1 MGQGA
6 PMTSVPSAFRWPAAV
21 ETSGHTRIRSALRRT
36 FGFDLLPDDHVVAE
50 YARLLNAGDPVAER
64 FVDETFL
71 GPLGPQ
77 RSRELL
83 NEALAGSV
91 ADIPDA
97 PESMRELFAE
107 FEHVPDWVNP
117 QLVEQG
123 AAVWRRWGY
132 ALGSIGNAGTLDAYT
147 EASLAVPL
155 SLSGG
160 YAGDS
165 ALNRYLETS
174 RWWIEVCRPGAAL
187 TPGSLG
193 RRISMQV
200 RVMHVSVRRRVAD
213 HPEWD
218 SQRWGL
224 PISQAEMMLT
234 LLGGSVG
241 PGLGLYAL
249 GYLTSPAE
257 IRAALHFNRYLG
269 HLVGMR
275 SDIFPE
281 TIADGIRML
290 YLFDATR
297 SYDSGAIGAELV
309 ESFVPAFAPLPH
321 YRGAQRIRAQL
332 HLHVQAAYARL
343 FMLPA
348 NRKRYRLPSPWLG
361 LALLLIRVPL
371 IVTLEIARR
380 ISPTADRAWQ
390 RVSVHAWE
398 RWLSWS
404 SQRKPAQYKAA
415 EPLRR

>member
-1 MGQGA
+1 MV
-6 PMTSVPSAFRWPAAV
+6 VPTAYRWPDAREAGTHARV
-21 ETSGHTRIRSALRRT
+21 RARVKRVTGL
-36 FGFDLLPDDHVVAE
+36 DLFPDESVAIE
-50 YARLLNAGDPVAER
+50 YGRLLNTGDAVAER
-64 FVDETFL
+64 FVNETFL
-71 GPLGPQ
+71 GALGPE
-77 RSRELL
+77 RSREML
-83 NEALAGSV
+83 NRALAGSV
-91 ADIPDA
+91 DDVPDA
-97 PESMRELFAE
+97 PESMRELFAD
-107 FEHVPDWVNP
+107 FESVPDWVDRA
-117 QLVEQG
+117 LVEQG

-132 ALGSIGNAGTLDAYT
+132 TLGSIGNAGTLDAYT

-174 RWWIEVCRPGAAL
+174 RWWIEVCRPGASL

-200 RVMHVSVRRRVAD
+200 RVMHVSVRRRVAE
-213 HPEWD
+213 HSEWD
-218 SQRWGL
+218 TERWGL

-234 LLGGSVG
+234 LLGGSIG

-249 GYLTSPAE
+249 GYITSPAE
-257 IRAALHFNRYLG
+257 ITAALHFNRYLG

-321 YRGAQRIRAQL
+321 YRGAQRLRAQM
-332 HLHVQAAYARL
+332 HLHVQAAYTRL

-348 NRKRYRLPSPWLG
+348 NRRRYRLPSPWLG
-361 LALLLIRVPL
+361 LAVLLLRVPL
-371 IVTLEIARR
+371 IVALEVARR
-380 ISPTADRAWQ
+380 VSPTVDRAWQ
-390 RVSVHAWE
+390 RASVRAWE
-398 RWLSWS
+398 RWLAWS
-404 SQRKPAQYKAA
+404 SQRKPAQFKAA

>member
-1 MGQGA
+1 MA
-6 PMTSVPSAFRWPAAV
+6 VPTAFRWPAAREAGSHARV
-21 ETSGHTRIRSALRRT
+21 RARVKRFT
-36 FGFDLLPDDHVVAE
+36 GFDLFPDESVAIE
-50 YARLLNAGDPVAER
+50 YGRLLNTGDPIAEA

-71 GPLGPQ
+71 GPLGPE
-77 RSRELL
+77 RSREML
-83 NEALAGSV
+83 NRALTGSFDDV
-91 ADIPDA
+91 PDA

-107 FEHVPDWVNP
+107 FESVPDWVD
-117 QLVEQG
+117 QELVEQG

-132 ALGSIGNAGTLDAYT
+132 TLGSIGNAGTLDAYT

-200 RVMHVSVRRRVAD
+200 RVMHVSVRRRVAE

-218 SQRWGL
+218 TERWGL

-249 GYLTSPAE
+249 GYITSPAE
-257 IRAALHFNRYLG
+257 ITAALHFNRYLG

-275 SDIFPE
+275 SEIFPE
-281 TIADGIRML
+281 SIADGIRML
-290 YLFDATR
+290 FLFDATR
-297 SYDSGAIGAELV
+297 SYDSGASGAELV

-321 YRGAQRIRAQL
+321 YRGAQRLRARM

-348 NRKRYRLPSPWLG
+348 NRRRYQLPSPWLG
-361 LALLLIRVPL
+361 IAVLLGRVPF
-371 IVTLEIARR
+371 IWSLELARR
-380 ISPTADRAWQ
+380 ISPAADRAWQ
-390 RVSVHAWE
+390 RSSVRAWE
-398 RWLSWS
+398 RWLVWS
-404 SQRKPAQYKAA
+404 AQRKPAQYRAA

>member
-1 MGQGA
+1 MA
-6 PMTSVPSAFRWPAAV
+6 VPTAFRWPDAREAG
-21 ETSGHTRIRSALRRT
+21 SHARLRARVKRMT
-36 FGFDLLPDDHVVAE
+36 GFDLFPADFVAAE
-50 YARLLNAGDPVAER
+50 YARLLDSGDPIAER

-71 GPLGPQ
+71 GPLGPE
-77 RSRELL
+77 RSREMLDA
-83 NEALAGSV
+83 ALAGTV
-91 ADIPDA
+91 DDVVDA
-97 PESMRELFAE
+97 PESMKSLFAE
-107 FEHVPDWVNP
+107 FEEVPPWVDRA
-117 QLVEQG
+117 LVEQG

-132 ALGSIGNAGTLDAYT
+132 TLGSIGNAGTLDAYT

-200 RVMHVSVRRRVAD
+200 RVMHVSVRRRVAE

-218 SQRWGL
+218 SRRWGL

-249 GYLTSPAE
+249 GYITSPAE

-269 HLVGMR
+269 HLVGMG

-281 TIADGIRML
+281 TIAEGVRML
-290 YLFDATR
+290 FLFDATR
-297 SYDSGAIGAELV
+297 SYDSGATGAELV
-309 ESFVPAFAPLPH
+309 ESFVPAFAPLPQF
-321 YRGAQRIRAQL
+321 RGVQRLRALL
-332 HLHVQAAYARL
+332 HLHIQAAYARL

-348 NRKRYRLPSPWLG
+348 NRRRYRLPSPWFGMAVLLG
-361 LALLLIRVPL
+361 RVPF
-371 IVTLEIARR
+371 IWSLELARR
-380 ISPTADRAWQ
+380 ISPAADRAWQ
-390 RVSVHAWE
+390 RASVRAWE
-398 RWLSWS
+398 RWLVWS
-404 SQRKPAQYKAA
+404 AQRKPAQYRAA

>member
-1 MGQGA
+1 
-6 PMTSVPSAFRWPAAV
+6 MTAVPSAFRWPTAAD
-21 ETSGHTRIRSALRRT
+21 TSGHTRIRSALRRT
-36 FGFDLLPDDHVVAE
+36 LGFDLLPDDHVVAE

-107 FEHVPDWVNP
+107 FEHVPAWVNP

>member
-1 MGQGA
+1 MA
-6 PMTSVPSAFRWPAAV
+6 VPTAFRWPDAREAG
-21 ETSGHTRIRSALRRT
+21 SHARLRARVKRMT
-36 FGFDLLPDDHVVAE
+36 GFDLFPADFVAAE
-50 YARLLNAGDPVAER
+50 YARLLDSGDPIAER

-71 GPLGPQ
+71 GPLGPE
-77 RSRELL
+77 RSREMLDD
-83 NEALAGSV
+83 ALAGTV
-91 ADIPDA
+91 DDVLDA
-97 PESMRELFAE
+97 PESMKALFAE
-107 FEHVPDWVNP
+107 FEEVPPWVDRA
-117 QLVEQG
+117 LVEQG

-132 ALGSIGNAGTLDAYT
+132 TLGSIGNAGTLDAYT

-200 RVMHVSVRRRVAD
+200 RVMHVSVRRRVAE

-218 SQRWGL
+218 SRRWGL

-249 GYLTSPAE
+249 GYITSPAE

-275 SDIFPE
+275 SDVFPE
-281 TIADGIRML
+281 TIAEGVRML
-290 YLFDATR
+290 FLFDATR

-309 ESFVPAFAPLPH
+309 ESFVPAFAPLPQF
-321 YRGAQRIRAQL
+321 RGVQRLRALL
-332 HLHVQAAYARL
+332 HLHIQAAYARL

-348 NRKRYRLPSPWLG
+348 NRRRYRLPSPWLG
-361 LALLLIRVPL
+361 MAVLFGRVPF
-371 IVTLEIARR
+371 IWSLELARR
-380 ISPTADRAWQ
+380 ISPAADRAWQ
-390 RVSVHAWE
+390 RASVRAWE
-398 RWLSWS
+398 RWLVWS
-404 SQRKPAQYKAA
+404 AQRKPAQYRAA

>member
-1 MGQGA
+1 MA
-6 PMTSVPSAFRWPAAV
+6 VPTAFRWPAAR
-21 ETSGHTRIRSALRRT
+21 EAGSHARIRAHVKRMT
-36 FGFDLLPDDHVVAE
+36 GFDLFPADSVAAE
-50 YARLLNAGDPVAER
+50 YARLLDSGDPIAER

-71 GPLGPQ
+71 GPLGPE
-77 RSRELL
+77 RSREMLDA
-83 NEALAGSV
+83 ALAGTVNDV
-91 ADIPDA
+91 ADA
-97 PESMRELFAE
+97 PESMKALFAE
-107 FEHVPDWVNP
+107 FEEVPHWVDRS
-117 QLVEQG
+117 LVEQG

-132 ALGSIGNAGTLDAYT
+132 TLGSIGNAGTLDAYT

-200 RVMHVSVRRRVAD
+200 RVMHVSVRRRVAG

-218 SQRWGL
+218 SRRWGL

-249 GYLTSPAE
+249 GYITSPAE

-281 TIADGIRML
+281 TIAEGVRML
-290 YLFDATR
+290 FLFDATR
-297 SYDSGAIGAELV
+297 SYDSGATGAELV
-309 ESFVPAFAPLPH
+309 ESFVPAFAPLPQF
-321 YRGAQRIRAQL
+321 RGVQRLRALL
-332 HLHVQAAYARL
+332 HLHIQAAYARL

-348 NRKRYRLPSPWLG
+348 NRRRYRLPSPWLG
-361 LALLLIRVPL
+361 MAVLFGRVPF
-371 IVTLEIARR
+371 IWSLELARR
-380 ISPTADRAWQ
+380 ISPAADRAWQ
-390 RVSVHAWE
+390 RASVRAWE
-398 RWLSWS
+398 RWLVWS
-404 SQRKPAQYKAA
+404 AQRKPAQYRAA

>member
-1 MGQGA
+1 MA
-6 PMTSVPSAFRWPAAV
+6 VPTAFRWPDAREAGTHARV
-21 ETSGHTRIRSALRRT
+21 RARVKRVT
-36 FGFDLLPDDHVVAE
+36 GFDLFPDESVAIE
-50 YARLLNAGDPVAER
+50 YGRLLDTGDPVAER
-64 FVDETFL
+64 FVGQTFL
-71 GPLGPQ
+71 GPLGPE
-77 RSRELL
+77 RSREIL
-83 NEALAGSV
+83 NRALAGSV
-91 ADIPDA
+91 DDVPDA

-107 FEHVPDWVNP
+107 FESVPDWVN
-117 QLVEQG
+117 QELVEQG

-132 ALGSIGNAGTLDAYT
+132 TLGSIGNAGTLDAYT

-187 TPGSLG
+187 MPGSLG

-200 RVMHVSVRRRVAD
+200 RVMHVSVRRRVAE

-218 SQRWGL
+218 TERWGL

-249 GYLTSPAE
+249 GYITSPAE
-257 IRAALHFNRYLG
+257 ITAALHFNRYLG

-290 YLFDATR
+290 FLFDATR

-321 YRGAQRIRAQL
+321 YRGAQRLRAQM

-348 NRKRYRLPSPWLG
+348 NRRRYRLPSPWLG
-361 LALLLIRVPL
+361 LAVLLLRVPL
-371 IVTLEIARR
+371 IVALEVARR
-380 ISPTADRAWQ
+380 VSPTVDRAWQ
-390 RVSVHAWE
+390 RASVRAWE
-398 RWLSWS
+398 RWLAWS
-404 SQRKPAQYKAA
+404 SQRKPAQFKAA

>member
-1 MGQGA
+1 VA
-6 PMTSVPSAFRWPAAV
+6 VPSAFRWPQARDAGP
-21 ETSGHTRIRSALRRT
+21 SARIRARIKRIT
-36 FGFDLLPDDHVVAE
+36 GFELFPDDRVVDE
-50 YARLLNAGDPVAER
+50 YARLLNTGDPVAER

-71 GPLGPQ
+71 GPLGPE
-77 RSRELL
+77 RSREML
-83 NEALAGSV
+83 NQALETCV
-91 ADIPDA
+91 DA
-97 PESMRELFAE
+97 VPEVPESMTALFAE
-107 FEHVPDWVNP
+107 FEHVPDWVDP

-132 ALGSIGNAGTLDAYT
+132 TLGSIGNAGTLDAYT

-281 TIADGIRML
+281 TIAAGIRML

-309 ESFVPAFAPLPH
+309 ESFVPAFAPLPEF
-321 YRGAQRIRAQL
+321 RGIERVRAQM
-332 HLHVQAAYARL
+332 HLHIQAAYVRL

-361 LALLLIRVPL
+361 LALLLMRVPL
-371 IVTLEIARR
+371 IVALEVARR
-380 ISPTADRAWQ
+380 ISPAADHAWQ
-390 RVSVHAWE
+390 RASVHAWE
-398 RWLSWS
+398 RWLGWS
-404 SQRKPAQYKAA
+404 SQRKPAQYQAA
-415 EPLRR
+415 APLRR

>member
-1 MGQGA
+1 MA
-6 PMTSVPSAFRWPAAV
+6 VPTAFRWPDAREAG
-21 ETSGHTRIRSALRRT
+21 SHARIRARVKRMT
-36 FGFDLLPDDHVVAE
+36 GFDLFPADSVAAE
-50 YARLLNAGDPVAER
+50 YAQLLDSGDPVAER

-77 RSRELL
+77 RSREMLDA
-83 NEALAGSV
+83 ALAGTVDDV
-91 ADIPDA
+91 ADA
-97 PESMRELFAE
+97 PESMKALFAE
-107 FEHVPDWVNP
+107 FEEVPHWVDRA
-117 QLVEQG
+117 LVEQG

-132 ALGSIGNAGTLDAYT
+132 TLGSIGNAGTLDAYT

-200 RVMHVSVRRRVAD
+200 RVMHVSVRRRVAG

-218 SQRWGL
+218 SRRWGL

-249 GYLTSPAE
+249 GYITSPAE

-281 TIADGIRML
+281 TIAEGVRML
-290 YLFDATR
+290 FLFDATR
-297 SYDSGAIGAELV
+297 SYDSGATGAELV
-309 ESFVPAFAPLPH
+309 ESFVPAFAPLPQF
-321 YRGAQRIRAQL
+321 RGVQRLRALL
-332 HLHVQAAYARL
+332 HLHIQAAYARL
-343 FMLPA
+343 FMLPT
-348 NRKRYRLPSPWLG
+348 NRRRYRLPSPWLG
-361 LALLLIRVPL
+361 MAVLLGRIPFILS
-371 IVTLEIARR
+371 LELARR
-380 ISPTADRAWQ
+380 ISPAADRAWQ
-390 RVSVHAWE
+390 RASVRAWE
-398 RWLSWS
+398 RWLVWS
-404 SQRKPAQYKAA
+404 AQRKPAQYRAA

>member
-1 MGQGA
+1 MA
-6 PMTSVPSAFRWPAAV
+6 VPTAFRWPAAREAGSHARV
-21 ETSGHTRIRSALRRT
+21 RARVKRVT
-36 FGFDLLPDDHVVAE
+36 GFDLFPDESVAIE
-50 YARLLNAGDPVAER
+50 YGRLLNTGDPIAEG

-71 GPLGPQ
+71 GPLGPE
-77 RSRELL
+77 RSREML
-83 NEALAGSV
+83 NRALAGSV
-91 ADIPDA
+91 DDVLDA

-107 FEHVPDWVNP
+107 FESVPDWVD
-117 QLVEQG
+117 QELVEQG

-132 ALGSIGNAGTLDAYT
+132 TLGSIGNAGTLDAYT

-187 TPGSLG
+187 TPGSQG

-200 RVMHVSVRRRVAD
+200 RVMHVSVRRRVAE

-218 SQRWGL
+218 TERWGL

-249 GYLTSPAE
+249 GYITSPAE
-257 IRAALHFNRYLG
+257 ITAALHFNRYLG

-275 SDIFPE
+275 SEIFPE
-281 TIADGIRML
+281 SIADGIRML
-290 YLFDATR
+290 FLFDATR
-297 SYDSGAIGAELV
+297 SYDSGASGAELV

-321 YRGAQRIRAQL
+321 YRGAQRLRARM

-348 NRKRYRLPSPWLG
+348 NRRRYRLPSPWLG
-361 LALLLIRVPL
+361 MAVLLGRVPF
-371 IVTLEIARR
+371 IWSLELARR
-380 ISPTADRAWQ
+380 ISPAADRAWQ
-390 RVSVHAWE
+390 RASVRAWE
-398 RWLSWS
+398 RWLVWS
-404 SQRKPAQYKAA
+404 AQRKPAQYRAA

>member
-1 MGQGA
+1 MA
-6 PMTSVPSAFRWPAAV
+6 VPTAFRWPDAREAGSHARV
-21 ETSGHTRIRSALRRT
+21 RARVKRVT
-36 FGFDLLPDDHVVAE
+36 GFDLFPDESVAIE
-50 YARLLNAGDPVAER
+50 YGRLLDTGDPVAER

-71 GPLGPQ
+71 GPLGPD
-77 RSRELL
+77 RSREML
-83 NEALAGSV
+83 NRALAGSV
-91 ADIPDA
+91 DDVADA
-97 PESMRELFAE
+97 PASMRELFAE
-107 FEHVPDWVNP
+107 FESVPDWVDP
-117 QLVEQG
+117 QQLEQG

-132 ALGSIGNAGTLDAYT
+132 TLGSIGNAGTLDAYT

-200 RVMHVSVRRRVAD
+200 RVMHVSVRRRVAE

-218 SQRWGL
+218 TERWGL

-249 GYLTSPAE
+249 GYITSPAE
-257 IRAALHFNRYLG
+257 ITAALHFNRYLG

-321 YRGAQRIRAQL
+321 YRGTQRLRAQM

-348 NRKRYRLPSPWLG
+348 NRRRYRLPSPWLG
-361 LALLLIRVPL
+361 LAMLLLRVPL
-371 IVTLEIARR
+371 IVALEVARR
-380 ISPTADRAWQ
+380 VSPVADRAWQ
-390 RVSVHAWE
+390 RASVRAWE
-398 RWLSWS
+398 RWLEWS
-404 SQRKPAQYKAA
+404 SQRKPAQFKAA

>member
-1 MGQGA
+1 MA
-6 PMTSVPSAFRWPAAV
+6 VPTAFRWPDAREAGSHARV
-21 ETSGHTRIRSALRRT
+21 RARVKRVT
-36 FGFDLLPDDHVVAE
+36 GFDLFPDESVAIE
-50 YARLLNAGDPVAER
+50 YGRLLDTGDPVAER

-71 GPLGPQ
+71 GPLGPE
-77 RSRELL
+77 RSREIL
-83 NEALAGSV
+83 NRALAGSV
-91 ADIPDA
+91 DDVPDA

-107 FEHVPDWVNP
+107 FESVPDWVN
-117 QLVEQG
+117 QELVEQG

-132 ALGSIGNAGTLDAYT
+132 TLGSIGNAGTLDAYT

-187 TPGSLG
+187 MPGSLG

-200 RVMHVSVRRRVAD
+200 RVMHVSVRRRVAE

-218 SQRWGL
+218 TERWGL

-249 GYLTSPAE
+249 GYITSPAE
-257 IRAALHFNRYLG
+257 ITAALHFNRYLG

-290 YLFDATR
+290 FLFDATR

-321 YRGAQRIRAQL
+321 YRGAQRLRAQM

-348 NRKRYRLPSPWLG
+348 NRRRYRLPSPWLG
-361 LALLLIRVPL
+361 LAVLLLRVPL
-371 IVTLEIARR
+371 IVALEVARR
-380 ISPTADRAWQ
+380 VSPTVDRAWQ
-390 RVSVHAWE
+390 RASVRAWE
-398 RWLSWS
+398 RWLAWS
-404 SQRKPAQYKAA
+404 SQRKPAQFKAA

>member
-1 MGQGA
+1 MA
-6 PMTSVPSAFRWPAAV
+6 VPTAFRWPDAREAG
-21 ETSGHTRIRSALRRT
+21 SHARIRARVKRMT
-36 FGFDLLPDDHVVAE
+36 GFDLFPADYVAAE
-50 YARLLNAGDPVAER
+50 YARLLDSGDPIAER
-64 FVDETFL
+64 FVDETIL
-71 GPLGPQ
+71 GPLGPA
-77 RSRELL
+77 RSREMLDA
-83 NEALAGSV
+83 ALAGTVNDV
-91 ADIPDA
+91 ADA
-97 PESMRELFAE
+97 PESMKALFAE
-107 FEHVPDWVNP
+107 FEEVPHWVDRA
-117 QLVEQG
+117 LVEQG

-132 ALGSIGNAGTLDAYT
+132 TLGSIGNAGTLDAYT

-200 RVMHVSVRRRVAD
+200 RVMHVSVRRRVAE

-218 SQRWGL
+218 TRRWGL

-249 GYLTSPAE
+249 GYITSPAE

-281 TIADGIRML
+281 TIAEGVRML
-290 YLFDATR
+290 FLFDATR
-297 SYDSGAIGAELV
+297 SYDSGANGAELV
-309 ESFVPAFAPLPH
+309 ESFVPAFAPLPQF
-321 YRGAQRIRAQL
+321 RGVQRLRALL
-332 HLHVQAAYARL
+332 HLHIQAAYARL

-348 NRKRYRLPSPWLG
+348 NRRRYRLPSPWLG
-361 LALLLIRVPL
+361 MAVLFGRVPF
-371 IVTLEIARR
+371 IWSLELARR
-380 ISPTADRAWQ
+380 ISPAVDRAWQ
-390 RVSVHAWE
+390 RASVRAWE
-398 RWLSWS
+398 RWLVWS
-404 SQRKPAQYKAA
+404 AQRKPAQYRAA

>member
-1 MGQGA
+1 MA
-6 PMTSVPSAFRWPAAV
+6 VPTAFRWPDAREAG
-21 ETSGHTRIRSALRRT
+21 SHARIRSRVKRMT
-36 FGFDLLPDDHVVAE
+36 GFDLFPADFVAAE
-50 YARLLNAGDPVAER
+50 YARLLDSGDPIAER

-71 GPLGPQ
+71 GPLGPE
-77 RSRELL
+77 RSREMLDA
-83 NEALAGSV
+83 ALAGTVDDV
-91 ADIPDA
+91 ADA
-97 PESMRELFAE
+97 PESMKALFGE
-107 FEHVPDWVNP
+107 FEEVPPWVDRA
-117 QLVEQG
+117 LVEQG

-132 ALGSIGNAGTLDAYT
+132 TLGSIGNAGTLDAYT

-200 RVMHVSVRRRVAD
+200 RVMHVSVRRRVAG

-218 SQRWGL
+218 SRRWGL

-249 GYLTSPAE
+249 GYITSPAE

-281 TIADGIRML
+281 TIAEGVRML
-290 YLFDATR
+290 FLFDATR
-297 SYDSGAIGAELV
+297 SYDSGATGAELV
-309 ESFVPAFAPLPH
+309 ESFVPAFAPLPQF
-321 YRGAQRIRAQL
+321 RGVQRLRALL
-332 HLHVQAAYARL
+332 HLHIQAAYARL

-348 NRKRYRLPSPWLG
+348 NRRRYRLPSPWLG
-361 LALLLIRVPL
+361 MVVLFGRVPF
-371 IVTLEIARR
+371 IWSLELARR
-380 ISPTADRAWQ
+380 ISPAADRAWQ
-390 RVSVHAWE
+390 RASVRAWE
-398 RWLSWS
+398 RWLVWS
-404 SQRKPAQYKAA
+404 AQRKPAQYRAA

>member
-1 MGQGA
+1 MPQSA
-6 PMTSVPSAFRWPAAV
+6 VSVPSAFRWPQARDARRAA
-21 ETSGHTRIRSALRRT
+21 RIRSWIKRIT
-36 FGFDLLPDDHVVAE
+36 GFDLLPDDPVAAE
-50 YARLLNAGDPVAER
+50 YARLLNSGDPVAER

-71 GPLGPQ
+71 GSLGPE
-77 RSRELL
+77 RSRAMVNQALELGID
-83 NEALAGSV
+83 NVPG
-91 ADIPDA
+91 A
-97 PESMRELFAE
+97 PESMRALFAE
-107 FEHVPDWVNP
+107 FDDVPDWVDP
-117 QLVEQG
+117 HLVEQG
-123 AAVWRRWGY
+123 ASVWRRWGY

-224 PISQAEMMLT
+224 TISQAEMMLT

-249 GYLTSPAE
+249 GYVTSPAE

-290 YLFDATR
+290 NLFNATR
-297 SYDSGAIGAELV
+297 SHDSGAIGAELV
-309 ESFVPAFAPLPH
+309 ESFVPAFAPLPE
-321 YRGAQRIRAQL
+321 YRGVERMRAKL

-348 NRKRYRLPSPWLG
+348 NRKRYRLPSPWIG
-361 LALLLIRVPL
+361 LALLMFRVP
-371 IVTLEIARR
+371 IIWTLEIARR
-380 ISPTADRAWQ
+380 ISPAADRAWQ
-390 RVSVHAWE
+390 RASVHAWE
-398 RWLSWS
+398 RWLGWS
-404 SQRKPAQYKAA
+404 SQRKPAQYKAVA
-415 EPLRR
+415 PLRR

>member
-1 MGQGA
+1 MMA
-6 PMTSVPSAFRWPAAV
+6 VPSAFRWPTAA
-21 ETSGHTRIRSALRRT
+21 ETAVHTRIRSALRRVI
-36 FGFDLLPDDHVVAE
+36 GFDLLPDDHVVAE
-50 YARLLNAGDPVAER
+50 YARLLNAGDPVAEG

-107 FEHVPDWVNP
+107 FEHVPDWVDP

-297 SYDSGAIGAELV
+297 SYDSGAIGSELV

-404 SQRKPAQYKAA
+404 SQRKPPQYKAA

>member
-1 MGQGA
+1 MA
-6 PMTSVPSAFRWPAAV
+6 VPTAFRWPDAREAG
-21 ETSGHTRIRSALRRT
+21 SHARLRARVKRMT
-36 FGFDLLPDDHVVAE
+36 GFDLFPADFVAAE
-50 YARLLNAGDPVAER
+50 YARLLDSGDPIAER

-71 GPLGPQ
+71 GPLGPE
-77 RSRELL
+77 RSREMLDA
-83 NEALAGSV
+83 ALAGTV
-91 ADIPDA
+91 DDVVDA
-97 PESMRELFAE
+97 PESMKSLFAE
-107 FEHVPDWVNP
+107 FEEVPPWVDRA
-117 QLVEQG
+117 LVEQG

-132 ALGSIGNAGTLDAYT
+132 TLGSIGNAGTLDAYT

-200 RVMHVSVRRRVAD
+200 RVMHVSVRRRVAE

-218 SQRWGL
+218 SRRWGL

-249 GYLTSPAE
+249 GYITSPAE

-275 SDIFPE
+275 SNIFPE
-281 TIADGIRML
+281 TIAEGVRML
-290 YLFDATR
+290 FLFDATR
-297 SYDSGAIGAELV
+297 SYDSGATGAELV
-309 ESFVPAFAPLPH
+309 ESFVPAFAPLPQF
-321 YRGAQRIRAQL
+321 RGVQRLRALL
-332 HLHVQAAYARL
+332 HLHIQAAYARL

-348 NRKRYRLPSPWLG
+348 NRRRYRLPSPWLG
-361 LALLLIRVPL
+361 MAVLFGRVPF
-371 IVTLEIARR
+371 IWSLELARR
-380 ISPTADRAWQ
+380 ISPAADRAWQ
-390 RVSVHAWE
+390 RASVRAWE
-398 RWLSWS
+398 RWLVWS
-404 SQRKPAQYKAA
+404 AQRKPAQYRAA

>member
-1 MGQGA
+1 MSQSA
-6 PMTSVPSAFRWPAAV
+6 VSVPTAFRWPQARDGGRPARLRSRV
-21 ETSGHTRIRSALRRT
+21 KRIT
-36 FGFDLLPDDHVVAE
+36 GFDLLPNDAVAAE
-50 YARLLNAGDPVAER
+50 YARLLNTGDPVAER

-71 GPLGPQ
+71 GPLGPE
-77 RSRELL
+77 RSREMV
-83 NEALAGSV
+83 NQALETSV
-91 ADIPDA
+91 DDVPDA
-97 PESMRELFAE
+97 PESMQALFAE
-107 FEHVPDWVNP
+107 FEDIPDWVNP

-132 ALGSIGNAGTLDAYT
+132 TLGSIGNAGTLDAYT

-241 PGLGLYAL
+241 PGLGLYTL
-249 GYLTSPAE
+249 GYVTSPAE

-309 ESFVPAFAPLPH
+309 ESFVPAFAPLPEF
-321 YRGAQRIRAQL
+321 RGLQRVRAQM

-348 NRKRYRLPSPWLG
+348 NRKRYQLPSPWIG
-361 LALLLIRVPL
+361 LALLLFRVPL
-371 IVTLEIARR
+371 IWTLEIARR
-380 ISPTADRAWQ
+380 FSPAADLAWQ
-390 RVSVHAWE
+390 RISVHAWE
-398 RWLSWS
+398 RWLGWS

-415 EPLRR
+415 APLRR

>member
-1 MGQGA
+1 MV
-6 PMTSVPSAFRWPAAV
+6 VPTAFRWPDAREAGTHARV
-21 ETSGHTRIRSALRRT
+21 RARVKRVIGL
-36 FGFDLLPDDHVVAE
+36 DLFPDESVAIE
-50 YARLLNAGDPVAER
+50 YGRLLNTGDPVAER
-64 FVDETFL
+64 FVNETFL
-71 GPLGPQ
+71 GALGPE
-77 RSRELL
+77 RAREML
-83 NEALAGSV
+83 NRALAGSV
-91 ADIPDA
+91 DDVPDA
-97 PESMRELFAE
+97 PESMRELFAD
-107 FEHVPDWVNP
+107 FESVPDWVN
-117 QLVEQG
+117 QELVEQG

-132 ALGSIGNAGTLDAYT
+132 TLGSIGNAGTLDAYT

-187 TPGSLG
+187 MPGSLG

-200 RVMHVSVRRRVAD
+200 RVMHVSVRRRVAE

-218 SQRWGL
+218 TERWGL

-249 GYLTSPAE
+249 GYITSPAE
-257 IRAALHFNRYLG
+257 ITAALHFNRYLG

-290 YLFDATR
+290 FLFDATR

-321 YRGAQRIRAQL
+321 YRGVQRLRAQM
-332 HLHVQAAYARL
+332 HLHVQAAHARL

-348 NRKRYRLPSPWLG
+348 NRRRYRLPPPWLG
-361 LALLLIRVPL
+361 LAVLLLRVPL
-371 IVTLEIARR
+371 IVALEVARR
-380 ISPTADRAWQ
+380 ISPTVDRAWQ
-390 RVSVHAWE
+390 RASVRAWE
-398 RWLSWS
+398 RWLAWS
-404 SQRKPAQYKAA
+404 SQRKPAQFKAA

>member
-1 MGQGA
+1 MV
-6 PMTSVPSAFRWPAAV
+6 VPTAYRWPDAREAGTHARV
-21 ETSGHTRIRSALRRT
+21 RARVKRATGL
-36 FGFDLLPDDHVVAE
+36 DLFPEESVAIE
-50 YARLLNAGDPVAER
+50 YGRLLNTGDPVAER
-64 FVDETFL
+64 FVNETFL
-71 GPLGPQ
+71 GPLGPE
-77 RSRELL
+77 RSREML
-83 NEALAGSV
+83 NRALAGSV
-91 ADIPDA
+91 DDVPDA
-97 PESMRELFAE
+97 PESMRELFAD
-107 FEHVPDWVNP
+107 FESVPAWVNRE
-117 QLVEQG
+117 LVEQG

-132 ALGSIGNAGTLDAYT
+132 TLGSIGNAGTLDAYT

-187 TPGSLG
+187 MPGSLG

-200 RVMHVSVRRRVAD
+200 RVMHVSVRRRVAE

-218 SQRWGL
+218 TERWGL

-249 GYLTSPAE
+249 GYITSPAE
-257 IRAALHFNRYLG
+257 ITAALHFNRYLG
-269 HLVGMR
+269 YLVGMR

-290 YLFDATR
+290 FLFDATR

-321 YRGAQRIRAQL
+321 YRGVQRLRAQM

-348 NRKRYRLPSPWLG
+348 NRRRYRLPSPWLG
-361 LALLLIRVPL
+361 LAVLLLRVPL
-371 IVTLEIARR
+371 IAALEVARR
-380 ISPTADRAWQ
+380 VSPTVDRAWQ
-390 RVSVHAWE
+390 RASVRAWE
-398 RWLSWS
+398 RWLAWS
-404 SQRKPAQYKAA
+404 SQRKPAQFKAA

>member
-1 MGQGA
+1 MA
-6 PMTSVPSAFRWPAAV
+6 VPTAFRWPDAREAGSHARV
-21 ETSGHTRIRSALRRT
+21 RARVKRVT
-36 FGFDLLPDDHVVAE
+36 GFDLFPDESVAIE
-50 YARLLNAGDPVAER
+50 YGRLLDTGDPVAER

-71 GPLGPQ
+71 GPLGPE
-77 RSRELL
+77 RSREIL
-83 NEALAGSV
+83 NRALAGSV
-91 ADIPDA
+91 DDVPDA

-107 FEHVPDWVNP
+107 FESVPDWVN
-117 QLVEQG
+117 QELVEQG

-132 ALGSIGNAGTLDAYT
+132 TLGSIGNAGTLDAYT

-187 TPGSLG
+187 MPGSLG

-200 RVMHVSVRRRVAD
+200 RVMHVSVRRRVAE

-218 SQRWGL
+218 TERWGL

-249 GYLTSPAE
+249 GYITSPAE
-257 IRAALHFNRYLG
+257 ITAALHFNRYLG

-290 YLFDATR
+290 FLFDATR

-321 YRGAQRIRAQL
+321 YRGAQRLRAQM

-348 NRKRYRLPSPWLG
+348 NRRRYRLPSPWLG
-361 LALLLIRVPL
+361 LAVLLLRVPL
-371 IVTLEIARR
+371 IVALEVARR
-380 ISPTADRAWQ
+380 VSPTVDRVWQ
-390 RVSVHAWE
+390 RTSVRAWE
-398 RWLSWS
+398 RWLAWS
-404 SQRKPAQYKAA
+404 SQRKPAQFKAA